1 MNTHIIINFL
11 REKGLKVTSQRLAIC
26 SFILSRKDHP
36 TAEQIFQELR
46 DEYPTISLG
55 TIYKT
60 LHLLKDLGL
69 IQELGF
75 NNGSIR
81 YDPDMELHVNMI
93 CSKCGKIYD
102 YKTKNVKNLWESILS
117 ELNVKPVGQRIDVY
131 YECDDCK
138 DINST

>member
-1 MNTHIIINFL
+1 MDSQDLIAIF
-11 REKGLKVTSQRLAIC
+11 RENGYKVTAQRLAIVK
-26 SFILSRKDHP
+26 FILSRKDHP
-36 TAEQIFQELR
+36 TAEQIYHKLR

-60 LHLLKDLGL
+60 LHLLKELGL

-75 NNGSIR
+75 DQGSIR
-81 YDPDMELHVNMI
+81 YDPDMELHINMI

-102 YKTKNVKNLWESILS
+102 YKAENVKKLWSAIIS
-117 ELNVKPVGQRIDVY
+117 DIAIKPKGQRIDIY

-138 DINST
+138 